1 MITENKKS
9 TTLTTI
15 FMFQVEGQT
24 KVMVTY
30 PDFLKE
36 LSQLISSNSK
46 RTIANYLMWRWAE
59 SWLYLTEY
67 SVRQQRRRLVALLT
81 NDSPSDSDDCLV
93 HTTGIFSQAAMDR

>member
-1 MITENKKS
+1 
-9 TTLTTI
+9 
-15 FMFQVEGQT
+15 MFQVDGMT
-24 KVMVTY
+24 KVEVV
-30 PDFLKE
+30 DSELLSE
-36 LSQLISSNSK
+36 LSRLVSNNSK